1 MLDVHKDVPV
11 TVMGDQKK
19 FHRVMVNLIHNAIIF
34 AEAGKVDVEVSTVF
48 HSDNH
53 AGLHLKVRGTG
64 LGLSKDQFE
73 RAVEPFEQ
81 PYDSR
86 IRLAGGTGLGLAI
99 SSRLIGMMGGTF
111 WLDTALDTGNT
122 FHFTATFGTCISAAS
137 PQLDLNELRG
147 ATVLVADADAFTRRT
162 LQQLLSKWQM
172 RPTLA
177 ESDGEA
183 TELLRTAM
191 EAGSPFDIAL
201 VSAQM
206 SGANGTQLTRE
217 IRDCPEMGNPV
228 ITLLSS
234 INSVSV
240 TELTR
245 EFCSCGYLVTPVSQA
260 SLLKAVSTSMH
271 TLIDERRALAQA
283 TTDFPGKQAHILVAE
298 DNPVN
303 QALAVSILSKEGNH
317 VTVARNGAQ
326 VLEAFDLGGIDLILM
341 DVEMPG
347 MTGFEATRAIRLRE
361 SQSGQHVTI
370 LALTAHAMRG
380 DRERC
385 LEAGMDSY
393 MSKPLQLP
401 ELRTTVSQLLSK
413 RENPVPAGQ

>member
-1 MLDVHKDVPV
+1 
-11 TVMGDQKK
+11 
-19 FHRVMVNLIHNAIIF
+19 
-34 AEAGKVDVEVSTVF
+34 
-48 HSDNH
+48 
-53 AGLHLKVRGTG
+53 
-64 LGLSKDQFE
+64 
-73 RAVEPFEQ
+73 
-81 PYDSR
+81 
-86 IRLAGGTGLGLAI
+86 
-99 SSRLIGMMGGTF
+99 MMSGSF
-111 WLDTALDTGNT
+111 WLDSTPDTGNT
-122 FHFTATFGTCISAAS
+122 FHFTARFETCTSTAS
-137 PQLDLNELRG
+137 PALDLNDLCG
-147 ATVLVADADAFTRRT
+147 ATVLVADADALTRRT

-177 ESDGEA
+177 ESGAEA

-228 ITLLSS
+228 ITVLSS

-245 EFCSCGYLVTPVSQA
+245 EFCSFGYLVTPVSHA

-271 TLIDERRALAQA
+271 TLIDERRALAQVNK
-283 TTDFPGKQAHILVAE
+283 DFPRKQAHILVAE

-303 QALAVSILSKEGNH
+303 QAVAVSILRKEGYH

-326 VLEAFDLGGIDLILM
+326 ALEAFDLGGLDLILM

-347 MTGFEATRAIRLRE
+347 VSGFEATRAIRLRE
-361 SQSGQHVTI
+361 SKSGGHVTI
-370 LALTAHAMRG
+370 LALTAHAMTG
-380 DRERC
+380 DRGLC
-385 LEAGMDSY
+385 LEAGMDDY
-393 MSKPLQLP
+393 LTKPLRLP
-401 ELRTTVSQLLSK
+401 VLRKTISGWLSHRDNRLAAGELNLFG
-413 RENPVPAGQ
+413 PAL